1 MDDAM
6 VERYGALAG
15 VGFVVF
21 ILLAGFVGGIPP
33 IPTDSSQE
41 ITRYFRDNQDEL
53 QLAAYLNGLALVAFL
68 WFLGTLFG
76 RLRRSEGGTG
86 RLAGIALTGGV
97 VGASLA
103 TLGNALLAEATL
115 RPGGAPEAW
124 PQSAVILGYAAFGIA
139 VLTLA
144 ASAVIARSGLMA
156 PWVGWLGALVGI
168 GWLVGGLAVATTN
181 DAIGVVGLVAFLAWA
196 AWILVVSLMLL
207 TRSDAAPATSAP

>member
-1 MDDAM
+1 
-6 VERYGALAG
+6 
-15 VGFVVF
+15 
-21 ILLAGFVGGIPP
+21 
-33 IPTDSSQE
+33 
-41 ITRYFRDNQDEL
+41 
-53 QLAAYLNGLALVAFL
+53 
-68 WFLGTLFG
+68 
-76 RLRRSEGGTG
+76 
-86 RLAGIALTGGV
+86 
-97 VGASLA
+97 
-103 TLGNALLAEATL
+103 
-115 RPGGAPEAW
+115 
-124 PQSAVILGYAAFGIA
+124 LGYAAFGIA